1 MNIPKSFLR
10 LLLGKR
16 LPITSGEIQVSGLSD
31 TINIHRDAYGIPYIQ
46 AQNERDAYFGLGFCQ
61 GQDRAFQLEMLLRIT
76 RGTLTELI
84 GEDALSID
92 RLSRRLG
99 FHRYAQVHF
108 DQMEPKYQSLLEAF
122 TLGINQ
128 GVQAGCP
135 KQPHEFAILR
145 SKPTPWTGVDVLAG
159 ANFIG
164 FSLSSWSSKLS
175 RLIILKKDG
184 IQALQA
190 LDPEN
195 ADWLPVTHPV
205 TALGGEMIDRMAEDF
220 ELLSSAFGLQG
231 ASNNWAMNATRTT
244 TGRPLLANDPHLWP
258 GLPAQW
264 YLVHLQAPGLKV
276 AGASFVGAPNIP
288 SGHNQTAAWGVTA
301 SMVDSVDLFIERLGS
316 GGNTV
321 QDEESYIPIKTIP
334 ETYSIKG
341 KGLFQEDIRIT
352 PRGPII
358 TDVMEGDWGET
369 ETLSISMRAT
379 WMCPQEMAG
388 IIKLH
393 HVKDFKS
400 FREATAEARLISQ
413 NIVYADTGDHI
424 GWQYVSDAPK
434 RGKAWGTFPQPGWNP
449 DYLWVADSLTW
460 DEMPHCLDPETGFIA
475 TANNKPMVGE
485 NGPYLGRDWFEYR
498 QARIVSLL
506 ASKDDWDFSSTQRMQ
521 VDRVSYPWQEIKQ
534 IVVNTQVEG
543 AKAQLAQSEL
553 SAWDGVLG
561 QDSLGAAIY
570 EFFTLSM
577 IQRMAR
583 AKAPQTVD
591 YALGKGFHQLVL
603 KTFFGIRSTSNLVR
617 KLKSQPDGWF
627 EGGWPTE
634 IEGAL
639 SEAVQKLEELL
650 GANPADWSWGGVHQL
665 VLEHPMGGRPPLDRI
680 FNLGPFPT
688 GGDACTIAQA
698 KTSISEFGSKVTGL
712 ANLRAVHDVGNWDAC
727 RFVIAGGQSGNPFSP
742 HYDDL
747 LEFWLRDEAV
757 NIAWSVEAVHQATRQ
772 TLILKPPD

>member
-1 MNIPKSFLR
+1 M
-10 LLLGKR
+10 
-16 LPITSGEIQVSGLSD
+16 GL
-31 TINIHRDAYGIPYIQ
+31 I
-46 AQNERDAYFGLGFCQ
+46 
-61 GQDRAFQLEMLLRIT
+61 
-76 RGTLTELI
+76 
-84 GEDALSID
+84 
-92 RLSRRLG
+92 
-99 FHRYAQVHF
+99 
-108 DQMEPKYQSLLEAF
+108 
-122 TLGINQ
+122 
-128 GVQAGCP
+128 
-135 KQPHEFAILR
+135 
-145 SKPTPWTGVDVLAG
+145 
-159 ANFIG
+159 
-164 FSLSSWSSKLS
+164 
-175 RLIILKKDG
+175 
-184 IQALQA
+184 
-190 LDPEN
+190 
-195 ADWLPVTHPV
+195 
-205 TALGGEMIDRMAEDF
+205 
-220 ELLSSAFGLQG
+220 
-231 ASNNWAMNATRTT
+231 
-244 TGRPLLANDPHLWP
+244 
-258 GLPAQW
+258 
-264 YLVHLQAPGLKV
+264 
-276 AGASFVGAPNIP
+276 
-288 SGHNQTAAWGVTA
+288 
-301 SMVDSVDLFIERLGS
+301 
-316 GGNTV
+316 
-321 QDEESYIPIKTIP
+321 
-334 ETYSIKG
+334 
-341 KGLFQEDIRIT
+341 
-352 PRGPII
+352 
-358 TDVMEGDWGET
+358 
-369 ETLSISMRAT
+369 
-379 WMCPQEMAG
+379 
-388 IIKLH
+388 
-393 HVKDFKS
+393 
-400 FREATAEARLISQ
+400 
-413 NIVYADTGDHI
+413 
-424 GWQYVSDAPK
+424 
-434 RGKAWGTFPQPGWNP
+434 
-449 DYLWVADSLTW
+449 
-460 DEMPHCLDPETGFIA
+460 
-475 TANNKPMVGE
+475 
-485 NGPYLGRDWFEYR
+485 
-498 QARIVSLL
+498 
-506 ASKDDWDFSSTQRMQ
+506 SSTQRMQ

-688 GGDACTIAQA
+688 SGDACTIAQA

-727 RFVIAGGQSGNPFSP
+727 KFVIAGGQSGNPLSP